1 MLLNFTV
8 TLNFYAKRIV
18 QCKTVADYVC
28 RYFLQC
34 FCYQKLSF
42 NFIFGLNLISFYYV
56 LGVVILY
63 LCDNDL
69 KVKEIYLSKGK
80 KRTKAYIHVC

>member
-8 TLNFYAKRIV
+8 TFYAKRIV

-34 FCYQKLSF
+34 FCYQKISF